1 MPQASVVI
9 TLFAV
14 LIAALS
20 VQAQPALHYDPATVW
35 EGYRPVAEAHADAG
49 GCRPAAAPLSLATAD

>member
-9 TLFAV
+9 TVFAV

-35 EGYRPVAEAHADAG
+35 EGYTPITQAQVDEGACH
-49 GCRPAAAPLSLATAD
+49 PAAPPLSLAAAD

>member
-20 VQAQPALHYDPATVW
+20 VQAAPALHYDPSAVW
-35 EGYRPVAEAHADAG
+35 EGYTQAAQPQADEG
-49 GCRPAAAPLSLATAD
+49 GCRPAAAPVSLSAAD